1 MEAAGVEPAS
11 AIASKSSH
19 SQVYLIYYHK
29 LEKVDGFPC
38 AYRPVAPHLFP
49 GNHSDFLF
57 SQESTCYSKL
67 GSKVLESPGSYAAS
81 A

>member
-1 MEAAGVEPAS
+1 MVDPAGVEPAS

-29 LEKVDGFPC
+29 LEKVVGYPY

-49 GNHSDFLF
+49 GNHSDFF
-57 SQESTCYSKL
+57 ISQESTCYLKL
-67 GSKVLESPGSYAAS
+67 GIKVLSNPAD
-81 A
+81 